1 MNKVILKQLWQ
12 ALQQELEGY
21 RRLHRLLQHQARL
34 LTGQDHQGLLSH
46 NPGQIRLTE
55 QLAGLAARR
64 ETLQVELGAASL
76 EQLCHKLPAPLS
88 GRLGELW
95 QGLQQQAR
103 LCRALNDS
111 NGRLLASQKEWLE
124 RRLGVTE
131 AVYQP
136 V

>member
-1 MNKVILKQLWQ
+1 MSKQILKEIWQ

-21 RRLHRLLQHQARL
+21 QRLHRMLQHQARL

-46 NPGQIRLTE
+46 NPKQMTLTS
-55 QLAGLAARR
+55 QLAALAARR
-64 ETLQVELGAASL
+64 ETLQAGLGVVSP
-76 EQLCHKLPAPLS
+76 EQLCRSLPAPLAEKLD
-88 GRLGELW
+88 RLW
-95 QGLQQQAR
+95 QSLQQQAR

-124 RRLGVTE
+124 HRLGVTE

-136 V
+136 A